1 MFVFRNS
8 ALRMELSEDWA
19 LIQMGFYRMVFKIRK
34 SDVWFGDA
42 LFHHFFIAVY
52 GESSCFLEVRVVGGG
67 DGAGYSCLW
76 FLRQKMVQH
85 FFFLFS
91 PPLNLKI

>member
-19 LIQMGFYRMVFKIRK
+19 LLQMGFYRMVFKIRK
-34 SDVWFGDA
+34 SDVRFGDA

-52 GESSCFLEVRVVGGG
+52 GESSCFLEVRVVGAVMVLATLVYGFSG
-67 DGAGYSCLW
+67 KKW
-76 FLRQKMVQH
+76 FSIS
-85 FFFLFS
+85 FSFFL
-91 PPLNLKI
+91 PPSI